1 MSSYRQL
8 LYHIVFRTKD
18 SKPVLNQ
25 DYVSDL
31 YAYLT
36 GIIKK
41 KNCKLYRVNGVEDH
55 IHLLTDIHP
64 SIAVADFMRDIKA
77 SSSLW
82 MKERNKFPGFEGWSD
97 GYAALTCS
105 YLDIGVVI
113 DYIRGQQEHQKK
125 SSFEDEYRKL
135 LMENGVQIDRRYF
148 P

>member
-8 LYHIVFRTKD
+8 LYHIVIRTKD
-18 SKPVLNQ
+18 SKHVLNQ
-25 DYVSDL
+25 DHVRDL

-36 GIIKK
+36 GIIRK
-41 KNCKLYRVNGVEDH
+41 KNSRLYRINGVEDH

-82 MKERNKFPGFEGWSD
+82 MKECGKFPAFGGWSD

-113 DYIRGQQEHQKK
+113 DYIRGQQEHHHKT
-125 SSFEDEYRKL
+125 SFEEEYRKL
-135 LMENGVQIDRRYF
+135 MMENGIQVDERYF